1 MRSHR
6 WKLVAR
12 LGLLACALAACGDD
26 TTQCTDDFRVGV
38 AYDVGGI
45 GDKSFNDA
53 AHAGLQQAID
63 DGLVD
68 RACVTTNRVNNAGTN
83 RAANVRALAAGR
95 RDLVIGVGFAFSGDI
110 SAVAGDH
117 PNTDFMVVDG
127 AAANPRVADYA
138 FRDNEGS
145 FLVGAAA
152 ALTCGCATV
161 GFLGGQ
167 TIPVIGGFQAG
178 YAAGARAVRP
188 DITVLVRYIGDDPSA
203 FNDPAAATGLANEMY
218 DAGAQVIYHAS
229 GASGRGLFSAAAA
242 RDRWAIGVDS
252 DQYLTATAEQRP
264 HILTSMLKRVDT
276 AVYEAIHASRSGTF
290 TGGRRVFGLAENGV
304 GYATSNP
311 ALTSEII
318 AALELYRQE
327 IISGA
332 IVVPTVP

>member
-1 MRSHR
+1 MRLHR
-6 WKLVAR
+6 LNLIAL
-12 LGLLACALAACGDD
+12 LGLVGTLTACGDD
-26 TTQCTDDFRVGV
+26 APQCSADFRVGI

-45 GDKSFNDA
+45 GDQSFNDA

-63 DGLVD
+63 DHLVD
-68 RACVTTNRVNNAGTN
+68 AACVTTNQVDDDGSN
-83 RAANVRALAAGR
+83 RAANVRRLAAGG
-95 RDLVIGVGFAFSGDI
+95 RDLVIGVGFAFSADI
-110 SAVAGDH
+110 NAVAADH
-117 PNTDFMVVDG
+117 PDTDFMVVDG
-127 AAANPRVADYA
+127 AAASPRVADYV

-152 ALTCGCATV
+152 ALTCDCDRV

-203 FNDPAAATGLANEMY
+203 FNDPAAAERLANEMY
-218 DAGAQVIYHAS
+218 DAGAQVIYHAA
-229 GASGRGLFSAAAA
+229 GGSGRGLFSAAAA
-242 RDRWAIGVDS
+242 RERWAIGVDS
-252 DQYLTATAEQRP
+252 DQYLTAPADQRP

-276 AVYEAIHASRSGTF
+276 AVYQAISAAQSGTF
-290 TGGRRVFGLAENGV
+290 SGGQRVFGLAENGV

-311 ALTSEII
+311 ALSSAVI
-318 AALELYRQE
+318 AELEAYRQE

>member
-1 MRSHR
+1 MRSYR
-6 WKLVAR
+6 LKLAVL
-12 LGLLACALAACGDD
+12 LGSVVLALAACGDG
-26 TTQCTDDFRVGV
+26 TPRCSSDFRVGI

-53 AHAGLQQAID
+53 AHAGLRQAID
-63 DGLVD
+63 AGLVD
-68 RACVTTNRVNNAGTN
+68 AGCTAANRVNDAGTN
-83 RAANVRALAAGR
+83 RAANIRALAAGR
-95 RDLVIGVGFAFSGDI
+95 RDLVIGVGFAFSADVA
-110 SAVAGDH
+110 AVAAQH
-117 PNTDFMVVDG
+117 PDTDFMVVDG
-127 AAANPRVADYA
+127 AAASPRVADYV

-152 ALTCGCATV
+152 ALSCDCDTV

-167 TIPVIGGFQAG
+167 TIPVIAGFQAG

-188 DITVLVRYIGDDPSA
+188 DIEVLVRYIGDEPSA
-203 FNDPAAATGLANEMY
+203 FNDPAAAEVLANEIY

-252 DQYLTATAEQRP
+252 DQYLTAAPDQRP

-276 AVYEAIHASRSGTF
+276 AVYEAIHAAGAGTF
-290 TGGRRVFGLAENGV
+290 SAGQRVFGLAENGV

-311 ALTSEII
+311 ALTSEVIT
-318 AALELYRQE
+318 ALEVFRQE

-332 IVVPTVP
+332 IVVPTAP